1 MAIQKKLILPEI
13 KKLHDLSV
21 KQAVEEYKM
30 KYLALEQNKEFDVNV
45 KKIPFKFS
53 SDTRWSKPWGWNAKY
68 GTAFA
73 EIMDPFNR
81 FTLDRRCIGAV
92 TAHRPLPGKKINIEW
107 DPAVFSPEE
116 IIAKAFQKSAGG
128 IDPYGIGQ
136 FTTKMMHYDLD
147 PTHLLHDADAKG
159 YKAACDAKAR
169 FLLNKISPEHRGK
182 FTDCIQDLYCNRHTS
197 KAAAKAFVNRN
208 IVTQLNVLPEQKSKD
223 LHDFARFNLTG
234 QCHNGNDFC
243 KRRKCWEL
251 NEINSSKTPLNRKHF
266 PIPKKLGREEFD
278 QEKKFYPDIE
288 NPFIILPSK
297 FWFRYTIGSRDT
309 TI

>member
-1 MAIQKKLILPEI
+1 
-13 KKLHDLSV
+13 
-21 KQAVEEYKM
+21 
-30 KYLALEQNKEFDVNV
+30 
-45 KKIPFKFS
+45 
-53 SDTRWSKPWGWNAKY
+53 
-68 GTAFA
+68 
-73 EIMDPFNR
+73 
-81 FTLDRRCIGAV
+81 
-92 TAHRPLPGKKINIEW
+92 
-107 DPAVFSPEE
+107 
-116 IIAKAFQKSAGG
+116 
-128 IDPYGIGQ
+128 
-136 FTTKMMHYDLD
+136 MMHYDLD
-147 PTHLLHDADAKG
+147 PTHPLHDADAKG

-169 FLLNKISPEHRGK
+169 FLLNEISPEHRGK
-182 FTDCIQDLYCNRHTS
+182 FIDCVQDLYCNRHTS
-197 KAAAKAFVNRN
+197 KAAAKAFVKIMRESLLPNYFKRCYRNGYICKSWPCSDEAVRYITVVCRN